1 MSDLYT
7 WYLWE
12 IHVSS
17 GYLHCIFSCF
27 RCKKL
32 YIPLNTSPSGTSFG
46 SAWLQTIINDLAP
59 QNYFSTK
66 SCLRSTPWSCLL
78 LTLSYTT
85 QRSVSSLSGIDFAVS
100 FLIYCSIFFF
110 SFLVF
115 SSLLLASSPLDHWFP
130 WCLHLLSC
138 VILVGTAYVY
148 YFFYWSQEA
157 WQYWWWLANL
167 INIISSS
174 PPIQCNISYHQ
185 PVKYILTSVNHPR
198 NTLRSAMEYKPY
210 IFLLFNSQQEHW
222 QLCWRNA
229 AAPVPSGQHLG
240 WD

>member
-1 MSDLYT
+1 MSDLYA

-85 QRSVSSLSGIDFAVS
+85 QRSVSSLSGIDFAMS
-100 FLIYCSIFFF
+100 LSWYIAQY
-110 SFLVF
+110 F
-115 SSLLLASSPLDHWFP
+115 SSHFL
-130 WCLHLLSC
+130 C
-138 VILVGTAYVY
+138 
-148 YFFYWSQEA
+148 
-157 WQYWWWLANL
+157 
-167 INIISSS
+167 
-174 PPIQCNISYHQ
+174 
-185 PVKYILTSVNHPR
+185 
-198 NTLRSAMEYKPY
+198 
-210 IFLLFNSQQEHW
+210 FLLFY
-222 QLCWRNA
+222 WRLLLLITDL
-229 AAPVPSGQHLG
+229 PDVFISYLVLFLWVLLMYTIFSTEVKRHGSIG
-240 WD
+240 GD